1 MEYRTK
7 IEEMRDLISKNK
19 FVDAMNVAETI
30 NWRKVHNINDLIAGS
45 ECYEAAG
52 QIEEARDLLF
62 VAHER
67 SPIGRMILY
76 KLCMISIKLKEID
89 EAQEYYN
96 EFVQIAPHDS
106 LKYIL
111 KYNINIAKG
120 ADNATLI
127 KILEQLKENDFIE
140 EWAYELAYLYH
151 KTNQGDKCIALCDE
165 IILWFGDGPV
175 VERALELKM
184 LYQPLDKS
192 QEDKYR
198 NLQQKKDG
206 ITEITTNSAT
216 DSSSIV
222 PNVKPIKLPDGP
234 ERFDTINLQAEIKK
248 NIDEIMKAT
257 DTGEVSENI
266 GAIKNLVEEIPY
278 LKVPEEAP
286 EEEPEKFSVND
297 TFQQY
302 LEEGFDGQISLKL
315 ADESIEREE
324 QVEGQMTIE
333 DVLAEWEKTKRAAE
347 AAMEDAKSKELES
360 ARSKALR
367 EANNVLNRL
376 EGAMSK
382 LDAGMTSQDLL
393 KEEYLGS
400 TDEITTEN
408 KPVYPVIP
416 DEILEK
422 DSADI
427 ISEEIDLDETLP
439 EDTVIEESDLQS
451 DESTEVDD
459 NVEEI
464 AAEFLEEELEDLSVE
479 TAGETTD
486 LEEIEAEESLEEKL
500 EENLQ
505 NILEDEEEIKESQ
518 EAPEIEEEHTGFTIP
533 KLSTD
538 GSQKGLVDI
547 PVVSAEGA
555 AMATAASVPTAIM
568 HTAGELMEATPSWQP
583 PTLNEN
589 DSEETEEVD
598 FKEASQ
604 MIADVNSFLQ
614 QEIDR
619 LTGASSS
626 EELIKPTITEPVFE
640 AQKEE
645 TIANPVCEQP
655 TIELP
660 VIERANIP
668 VEPELTNLKDE
679 FMTPVEEPVVPK
691 EEPQQHAYVEPIIQE
706 PVVQEPVIQ
715 EPIIQEPVIQE
726 PVIQEPVVQEPQ
738 ISIDDIELPPIE
750 IPEELFQEPKQENF
764 VQPEPIVAPE
774 VPPVQ
779 VERVQ
784 IEEPKV
790 APVKVQNSTPKPAK
804 KLDIDDED
812 LAVFSYFL
820 PINGMKSNIVQVIEG
835 AASYL
840 GQPKVNGGSIAIVGE
855 SGSGKTQMAT
865 SIIKVLQKKTGYPK
879 GGIGKIAGEKLN
891 EKDIQKLYSK
901 IQGGCLI
908 IETAGGISKET
919 AVTLSLLMEQD
930 DKGTIIII
938 EDNKKGIDKAL
949 IKDSSFAKRF
959 TEKVVIPVFS
969 IDELVSFAKTYALEA
984 GCTIDDMG
992 ILALYNRINLI
1003 GRYDHV
1009 TTIKEVAEIM
1019 DDAIEKSTK
1028 GGFFN
1033 KPKYDKNGNVILKEK
1048 DFDK

>member
-1 MEYRTK
+1 MEKMEYRTR
-7 IEEMRDLISKNK
+7 IEEMKNLIEKNK
-19 FVDAMNVAETI
+19 FTDAMSVADTI

-45 ECYEAAG
+45 ESYEAAG
-52 QIEEARDLLF
+52 RIEEARDLLL

-76 KLCMISIKLKEID
+76 KLCMISLKLKEID
-89 EAQEYYN
+89 VAQEYYN

-111 KYNINIAKG
+111 KYNINVAKG

-198 NLQQKKDG
+198 SLQQKKDG
-206 ITEITTNSAT
+206 ITEITPQIVA

-222 PNVKPIKLPDGP
+222 PNIKNIQLPEGP

-257 DTGEVSENI
+257 DAGEVSENI

-278 LKVPEEAP
+278 LQVAEE
-286 EEEPEKFSVND
+286 EVVEEPEDFSIND

-302 LEEGFDGQISLKL
+302 LEEGFDGQMSLKL
-315 ADESIEREE
+315 ADESTQTEE
-324 QVEGQMTIE
+324 QIEGQMTIE

-360 ARSKALR
+360 ARAKALR

-376 EGAMSK
+376 EGVMSK
-382 LDAGMTSQDLL
+382 LDAGMSSQELL
-393 KEEYLGS
+393 KEEYLG
-400 TDEITTEN
+400 
-408 KPVYPVIP
+408 
-416 DEILEK
+416 
-422 DSADI
+422 
-427 ISEEIDLDETLP
+427 
-439 EDTVIEESDLQS
+439 
-451 DESTEVDD
+451 
-459 NVEEI
+459 
-464 AAEFLEEELEDLSVE
+464 AAEPTEAKEVQLEEEESVPDDTEQNQQPEYTE
-479 TAGETTD
+479 THA
-486 LEEIEAEESLEEKL
+486 
-500 EENLQ
+500 
-505 NILEDEEEIKESQ
+505 
-518 EAPEIEEEHTGFTIP
+518 GFTIP
-533 KLSTD
+533 MLSTD
-538 GSQKGLVDI
+538 GLQTGMIDI
-547 PVVSAEGA
+547 PVVSAEEAALAGA
-555 AMATAASVPTAIM
+555 AAAVPSAIM
-568 HTAGELMEATPSWQP
+568 HAAGELKEATPSWQP

-589 DSEETEEVD
+589 DTEETEDVD

-604 MIADVNSFLQ
+604 MIADVNSLLQ
-614 QEIDR
+614 KEIDR
-619 LTGASSS
+619 LSGVDTQIPAPVETY
-626 EELIKPTITEPVFE
+626 EEEPVVKF
-640 AQKEE
+640 AEE
-645 TIANPVCEQP
+645 PAIVMPDMEPVAEI
-655 TIELP
+655 IEGLG
-660 VIERANIP
+660 
-668 VEPELTNLKDE
+668 DE
-679 FMTPVEEPVVPK
+679 FIQEPVEEPEQAEQVEAPIEEVVEESE
-691 EEPQQHAYVEPIIQE
+691 EEPIEESIEESVEE
-706 PVVQEPVIQ
+706 PSIN
-715 EPIIQEPVIQE
+715 
-726 PVIQEPVVQEPQ
+726 
-738 ISIDDIELPPIE
+738 IDDIELPPI
-750 IPEELFQEPKQENF
+750 ILPEDLFAEEQEPAVTEPQFEE
-764 VQPEPIVAPE
+764 VDQIQPEVIQPELIQPEP
-774 VPPVQ
+774 
-779 VERVQ
+779 VQ
-784 IEEPKV
+784 IE
-790 APVKVQNSTPKPAK
+790 KVQIQEAEIPVAEVNPPVAAPNQQSSIKV
-804 KLDIDDED
+804 DDED
-812 LAVFSYFL
+812 LDIFSYFL
-820 PINGMKSNIVQVIEG
+820 PINGMKANITRVIEG

-840 GQPKVNGGSIAIVGE
+840 DKPNANGGSIVIVGE
-855 SGSGKTQMAT
+855 PGSGKTQMAT

-879 GGIGKIAGEKLN
+879 GGIGKISGEKLN

-908 IETAGGISKET
+908 IESAGGISKET
-919 AVTLSLLMEQD
+919 AVTLSLLMQND
-930 DKGTIIII
+930 TSGTIIII
-938 EDNKKGIDKAL
+938 EDSKKGIDKAL

-959 TEKVVIPVFS
+959 TEKIVIPVFS

-984 GCTIDDMG
+984 ECTIDDMG

-1033 KPKYDKNGNVILKEK
+1033 KPKYDKNGNIILKEK

>member
-1 MEYRTK
+1 MEKMEYRTR
-7 IEEMRDLISKNK
+7 IEEMKNLIEKNK
-19 FVDAMNVAETI
+19 FTDAMSVADTI
-30 NWRKVHNINDLIAGS
+30 NWRKVHNINDLISGS
-45 ECYEAAG
+45 ESYEAAG
-52 QIEEARDLLF
+52 RIEEARDLLL

-76 KLCMISIKLKEID
+76 KLCMISLKLKEID
-89 EAQEYYN
+89 VAQEYYN

-111 KYNINIAKG
+111 KYNISVAKG

-198 NLQQKKDG
+198 SLQQKKDG
-206 ITEITTNSAT
+206 ITEITPQTVA

-222 PNVKPIKLPDGP
+222 PNIKNIQLPEGP

-257 DTGEVSENI
+257 DAGEVSENI

-278 LKVPEEAP
+278 LQVTEE
-286 EEEPEKFSVND
+286 EVVEEPEDFSIND

-302 LEEGFDGQISLKL
+302 LEEGFDGQLSLKL
-315 ADESIEREE
+315 ADESTQTEE
-324 QVEGQMTIE
+324 QIEGQMTIE

-360 ARSKALR
+360 ARAKALR

-376 EGAMSK
+376 EGVMSK
-382 LDAGMTSQDLL
+382 LDAGMSSQELL
-393 KEEYLGS
+393 KEEYLGAA
-400 TDEITTEN
+400 E
-408 KPVYPVIP
+408 P
-416 DEILEK
+416 
-422 DSADI
+422 
-427 ISEEIDLDETLP
+427 
-439 EDTVIEESDLQS
+439 
-451 DESTEVDD
+451 TEVKKVQQEEGESVPDD
-459 NVEEI
+459 TEQNQQPKYT
-464 AAEFLEEELEDLSVE
+464 E
-479 TAGETTD
+479 THA
-486 LEEIEAEESLEEKL
+486 
-500 EENLQ
+500 
-505 NILEDEEEIKESQ
+505 
-518 EAPEIEEEHTGFTIP
+518 GFTIP
-533 KLSTD
+533 MLSTD
-538 GSQKGLVDI
+538 GLQTGMIDI
-547 PVVSAEGA
+547 PVVSAEEAALAGA
-555 AMATAASVPTAIM
+555 AAAAPSAIM
-568 HTAGELMEATPSWQP
+568 HAAGELKEATPSWQP

-589 DSEETEEVD
+589 DTEETEDVD

-604 MIADVNSFLQ
+604 MIADVNSLLQ
-614 QEIDR
+614 KEIDR
-619 LTGASSS
+619 LSGVDTQIPA
-626 EELIKPTITEPVFE
+626 P
-640 AQKEE
+640 AE
-645 TIANPVCEQP
+645 TY
-655 TIELP
+655 
-660 VIERANIP
+660 
-668 VEPELTNLKDE
+668 K
-679 FMTPVEEPVVPK
+679 EEPVVK
-691 EEPQQHAYVEPIIQE
+691 FEEDPAIVMPDMEPVAEIIEGLGDEFIQE
-706 PVVQEPVIQ
+706 PEEELEQAEQVEAPIEEVVEEPEE
-715 EPIIQEPVIQE
+715 EPIEESVEEPSIN
-726 PVIQEPVVQEPQ
+726 
-738 ISIDDIELPPIE
+738 IDDIELPPIILPEDLFAEEPVATESQFEEVDQIQPEQIQPELIQPEPVQIEKVQIQEAE
-750 IPEELFQEPKQENF
+750 IPVAEVNPPVAEPKQ
-764 VQPEPIVAPE
+764 QSSI
-774 VPPVQ
+774 
-779 VERVQ
+779 
-784 IEEPKV
+784 KV
-790 APVKVQNSTPKPAK
+790 
-804 KLDIDDED
+804 DDED
-812 LAVFSYFL
+812 LDIFSYFL
-820 PINGMKSNIVQVIEG
+820 PINGMKANITRVIEG

-840 GQPKVNGGSIAIVGE
+840 DKPNANGGSIVIVGE
-855 SGSGKTQMAT
+855 PGSGKTQMAT

-879 GGIGKIAGEKLN
+879 GGIGKISGEKLN

-908 IETAGGISKET
+908 IESAGGISKET
-919 AVTLSLLMEQD
+919 AVTLSLLMQND
-930 DKGTIIII
+930 TSGTIIII
-938 EDNKKGIDKAL
+938 EDSKKGIDKAL

-959 TEKVVIPVFS
+959 TEKIVIPVFS

-984 GCTIDDMG
+984 ECTIDDMG

-1033 KPKYDKNGNVILKEK
+1033 KPKYDKNGNIILKEK

>member
-1 MEYRTK
+1 MEKMEYRTR
-7 IEEMRDLISKNK
+7 IEEMKNLIEKNK
-19 FVDAMNVAETI
+19 FTDAMSVADTI
-30 NWRKVHNINDLIAGS
+30 NWRKVHNINDLISGS
-45 ECYEAAG
+45 ESYEAAG
-52 QIEEARDLLF
+52 RIEEARDLLL

-76 KLCMISIKLKEID
+76 KLCMISLKLKEID
-89 EAQEYYN
+89 VAQEYYN

-111 KYNINIAKG
+111 KYNINVAKG

-198 NLQQKKDG
+198 SLQQKKDG
-206 ITEITTNSAT
+206 ITEITPQTVA

-222 PNVKPIKLPDGP
+222 PNIKNIQLPEGP

-257 DTGEVSENI
+257 DAGEVSENI

-278 LKVPEEAP
+278 LQVTEE
-286 EEEPEKFSVND
+286 EVVEEPEDFSIND

-302 LEEGFDGQISLKL
+302 LEEGFDGQMSLKL
-315 ADESIEREE
+315 ADESTESEE
-324 QVEGQMTIE
+324 QIEGQMTIE

-360 ARSKALR
+360 ARAKALR

-376 EGAMSK
+376 EGVMSK
-382 LDAGMTSQDLL
+382 LDAGMSSQELL
-393 KEEYLGS
+393 KEEYLG
-400 TDEITTEN
+400 
-408 KPVYPVIP
+408 
-416 DEILEK
+416 
-422 DSADI
+422 
-427 ISEEIDLDETLP
+427 
-439 EDTVIEESDLQS
+439 
-451 DESTEVDD
+451 
-459 NVEEI
+459 
-464 AAEFLEEELEDLSVE
+464 AAEP
-479 TAGETTD
+479 T
-486 LEEIEAEESLEEKL
+486 EEKEVQQ
-500 EENLQ
+500 EEGESVPDDTEQ
-505 NILEDEEEIKESQ
+505 NQQPKYTETH
-518 EAPEIEEEHTGFTIP
+518 AGFTIP
-533 KLSTD
+533 MLSTD
-538 GSQKGLVDI
+538 GLQTGMIDI
-547 PVVSAEGA
+547 PVVSAEEAALAGA
-555 AMATAASVPTAIM
+555 AAAVPSAIM
-568 HTAGELMEATPSWQP
+568 HAAGELKEATPSWQP

-589 DSEETEEVD
+589 DTEETEDVD

-604 MIADVNSFLQ
+604 MIADVNSLLQ
-614 QEIDR
+614 KEIDR
-619 LTGASSS
+619 LSGVDTQIPAPAETYKEDSVVES
-626 EELIKPTITEPVFE
+626 EEEPAIVMPDMEPVAE
-640 AQKEE
+640 
-645 TIANPVCEQP
+645 I
-655 TIELP
+655 IEGLD
-660 VIERANIP
+660 
-668 VEPELTNLKDE
+668 DE
-679 FMTPVEEPVVPK
+679 F
-691 EEPQQHAYVEPIIQE
+691 IQE
-706 PVVQEPVIQ
+706 PVEDAEVETPIEETVEQPEEEITEETIEEPTINV
-715 EPIIQEPVIQE
+715 
-726 PVIQEPVVQEPQ
+726 
-738 ISIDDIELPPIE
+738 DDIELPPIVLPEDLFAEEPVATESQFEEVDQIQPEQIQPELIQPEPVQIEKVQIQEAE
-750 IPEELFQEPKQENF
+750 IPVAEVNPPVAEPKQ
-764 VQPEPIVAPE
+764 QSSI
-774 VPPVQ
+774 
-779 VERVQ
+779 
-784 IEEPKV
+784 KV
-790 APVKVQNSTPKPAK
+790 
-804 KLDIDDED
+804 DDED
-812 LAVFSYFL
+812 LDIFSYFL
-820 PINGMKSNIVQVIEG
+820 PINGMKANITRVIEG

-840 GQPKVNGGSIAIVGE
+840 DKPNANGGSIVIVGE
-855 SGSGKTQMAT
+855 PGSGKTQMAT

-879 GGIGKIAGEKLN
+879 GGIGKISGEKLN

-908 IETAGGISKET
+908 IESAGGISKET
-919 AVTLSLLMEQD
+919 AVTLSLLMQN
-930 DKGTIIII
+930 DKSGTIIII
-938 EDNKKGIDKAL
+938 EDSKKGIDKAL

-959 TEKVVIPVFS
+959 TEKIVIPVFS

-984 GCTIDDMG
+984 ECTIDDMG

-1033 KPKYDKNGNVILKEK
+1033 KPKYDKNGNIILKEK

>member
-1 MEYRTK
+1 MEYRTR
-7 IEEMRDLISKNK
+7 IEEMKNLIEKNK
-19 FVDAMNVAETI
+19 FTDAMSVADTI

-45 ECYEAAG
+45 ESYEAAG
-52 QIEEARDLLF
+52 RIEEARDLLL

-76 KLCMISIKLKEID
+76 KLCMISLKLKEID
-89 EAQEYYN
+89 VAQEYYN

-111 KYNINIAKG
+111 KYNINVAKG

-198 NLQQKKDG
+198 SLQQKKDG
-206 ITEITTNSAT
+206 ITEITPQIVA

-222 PNVKPIKLPDGP
+222 PNIKNIQLPEGP

-257 DTGEVSENI
+257 DAGEVSENI

-278 LKVPEEAP
+278 LQVADEEVV
-286 EEEPEKFSVND
+286 EEPEDFSIND

-302 LEEGFDGQISLKL
+302 LEEGFDGQMSLKL
-315 ADESIEREE
+315 ADESTQTEE
-324 QVEGQMTIE
+324 QIEGQMTIE

-360 ARSKALR
+360 ARAKALR

-376 EGAMSK
+376 EGVMSK
-382 LDAGMTSQDLL
+382 LDAGMSSQELL
-393 KEEYLGS
+393 KEEYLG
-400 TDEITTEN
+400 
-408 KPVYPVIP
+408 
-416 DEILEK
+416 
-422 DSADI
+422 
-427 ISEEIDLDETLP
+427 
-439 EDTVIEESDLQS
+439 
-451 DESTEVDD
+451 
-459 NVEEI
+459 
-464 AAEFLEEELEDLSVE
+464 AAEPTEAKEVQL
-479 TAGETTD
+479 
-486 LEEIEAEESLEEKL
+486 EAE
-500 EENLQ
+500 Q
-505 NILEDEEEIKESQ
+505 NQ
-518 EAPEIEEEHTGFTIP
+518 QPEYTETHAGFTIP
-533 KLSTD
+533 MLSTD
-538 GSQKGLVDI
+538 GLQTGMIDI
-547 PVVSAEGA
+547 PVVSAEEAALAGA
-555 AMATAASVPTAIM
+555 AAAVPSAIM
-568 HTAGELMEATPSWQP
+568 HAAGELKEATPSWQP

-589 DSEETEEVD
+589 DTEETEDVD

-604 MIADVNSFLQ
+604 MIADVNSLLQ
-614 QEIDR
+614 KEIDR
-619 LTGASSS
+619 LSGVDTQIPAPVETY
-626 EELIKPTITEPVFE
+626 EEEPVVKF
-640 AQKEE
+640 AEE
-645 TIANPVCEQP
+645 PAIIMPDMETVAEI
-655 TIELP
+655 IEGLG
-660 VIERANIP
+660 
-668 VEPELTNLKDE
+668 DE
-679 FMTPVEEPVVPK
+679 FIQEPVEEPEQAEQVEAPIEEVVEESE
-691 EEPQQHAYVEPIIQE
+691 EEPIEESIEESVEE
-706 PVVQEPVIQ
+706 PSIN
-715 EPIIQEPVIQE
+715 
-726 PVIQEPVVQEPQ
+726 
-738 ISIDDIELPPIE
+738 IDDIELPPI
-750 IPEELFQEPKQENF
+750 ILPEDLFAEEPAVTESQFEEVDQ
-764 VQPEPIVAPE
+764 VQPEQIQPE
-774 VPPVQ
+774 LIQPEP
-779 VERVQ
+779 VQ
-784 IEEPKV
+784 IE
-790 APVKVQNSTPKPAK
+790 KVQIQEAEIPVAEVNPPVAAPNQQSSIKV
-804 KLDIDDED
+804 DDED
-812 LAVFSYFL
+812 LDIFSYFL
-820 PINGMKSNIVQVIEG
+820 PINGMKANITRVIEG

-840 GQPKVNGGSIAIVGE
+840 DKPNANGGSIVIVGE
-855 SGSGKTQMAT
+855 PGSGKTQMAT

-879 GGIGKIAGEKLN
+879 GGIGKISGEKLN

-908 IETAGGISKET
+908 IESAGGISKET
-919 AVTLSLLMEQD
+919 AVTLSLLMQND
-930 DKGTIIII
+930 TSGTIIII
-938 EDNKKGIDKAL
+938 EDSKKGIDKAL

-959 TEKVVIPVFS
+959 TEKIVIPVFS

-984 GCTIDDMG
+984 ECTIDDMG

-1033 KPKYDKNGNVILKEK
+1033 KPKYDKNGNIILKEK

>member
-1 MEYRTK
+1 MEKMEYRTR
-7 IEEMRDLISKNK
+7 IEEMKNLIEKNK
-19 FVDAMNVAETI
+19 FTDAMSVADTI

-45 ECYEAAG
+45 ESYEAAG
-52 QIEEARDLLF
+52 RIEEARDLLL

-76 KLCMISIKLKEID
+76 KLCMISLKLKEID
-89 EAQEYYN
+89 VAQEYYN

-111 KYNINIAKG
+111 KYNINVAKG

-198 NLQQKKDG
+198 SLQQKKDG
-206 ITEITTNSAT
+206 ITEITPQIVA

-222 PNVKPIKLPDGP
+222 PNIKNIQLPEGP

-257 DTGEVSENI
+257 DAGEVSENI

-278 LKVPEEAP
+278 LQVADEEVV
-286 EEEPEKFSVND
+286 EEPEDFSIND

-302 LEEGFDGQISLKL
+302 LEEGFDGQMSLKL
-315 ADESIEREE
+315 ADESTQTEE
-324 QVEGQMTIE
+324 QIEGQMTIE

-360 ARSKALR
+360 ARAKALR

-376 EGAMSK
+376 EGVMSK
-382 LDAGMTSQDLL
+382 LDAGMSSQELL
-393 KEEYLGS
+393 KEEYLGAA
-400 TDEITTEN
+400 E
-408 KPVYPVIP
+408 P
-416 DEILEK
+416 
-422 DSADI
+422 
-427 ISEEIDLDETLP
+427 
-439 EDTVIEESDLQS
+439 
-451 DESTEVDD
+451 TEVKE
-459 NVEEI
+459 VQ
-464 AAEFLEEELEDLSVE
+464 LEEEESVPDDTEQNQQPEYTE
-479 TAGETTD
+479 THA
-486 LEEIEAEESLEEKL
+486 
-500 EENLQ
+500 
-505 NILEDEEEIKESQ
+505 
-518 EAPEIEEEHTGFTIP
+518 GFTIP
-533 KLSTD
+533 MLSTD
-538 GSQKGLVDI
+538 GLQTGMIDI
-547 PVVSAEGA
+547 PVVSAEEAALAGA
-555 AMATAASVPTAIM
+555 AAAVPSAIM
-568 HTAGELMEATPSWQP
+568 HAAGELKEATPSWQP

-589 DSEETEEVD
+589 DTEETEDVD

-604 MIADVNSFLQ
+604 MIADVNSLLQ
-614 QEIDR
+614 KEIDR
-619 LTGASSS
+619 LSGVDTQIPVPVESY
-626 EELIKPTITEPVFE
+626 EEEPVVRF
-640 AQKEE
+640 AEE
-645 TIANPVCEQP
+645 PAIVMPDMEPVAEI
-655 TIELP
+655 IEGLG
-660 VIERANIP
+660 
-668 VEPELTNLKDE
+668 DE
-679 FMTPVEEPVVPK
+679 FIQEPVEEPEQAEQVEAPIEEVVEESE
-691 EEPQQHAYVEPIIQE
+691 EEPIEESIEESVEE
-706 PVVQEPVIQ
+706 PSIN
-715 EPIIQEPVIQE
+715 
-726 PVIQEPVVQEPQ
+726 
-738 ISIDDIELPPIE
+738 IDDIELPPI
-750 IPEELFQEPKQENF
+750 ILPEDLFAEEQEPAVAEPQFEE
-764 VQPEPIVAPE
+764 VDQIQPEVIQPELIQPEP
-774 VPPVQ
+774 
-779 VERVQ
+779 VQ
-784 IEEPKV
+784 IE
-790 APVKVQNSTPKPAK
+790 KVQIQEAEIPVAEVNPPVAAPNQQSSIKV
-804 KLDIDDED
+804 DDED
-812 LAVFSYFL
+812 LDIFSYFL
-820 PINGMKSNIVQVIEG
+820 PINGMKANITRVIEG

-840 GQPKVNGGSIAIVGE
+840 DKPNANGGSIVIVGE
-855 SGSGKTQMAT
+855 PGSGKTQMAT

-879 GGIGKIAGEKLN
+879 GGIGKISGEKLN

-908 IETAGGISKET
+908 IESAGGISKET
-919 AVTLSLLMEQD
+919 AVTLSLLMQND
-930 DKGTIIII
+930 TSGTIIII
-938 EDNKKGIDKAL
+938 EDSKKGIDKAL

-959 TEKVVIPVFS
+959 TEKIVIPVFS

-984 GCTIDDMG
+984 ECTIDDMG

-1033 KPKYDKNGNVILKEK
+1033 KPKYDKNGNIILKEK

>member
-1 MEYRTK
+1 MEYRTR
-7 IEEMRDLISKNK
+7 IEEMKNLIEKNK
-19 FVDAMNVAETI
+19 FTDAMSVADTI
-30 NWRKVHNINDLIAGS
+30 NWRKVHNINDLISGS
-45 ECYEAAG
+45 ESYEAAG
-52 QIEEARDLLF
+52 RIEEARDLLL

-76 KLCMISIKLKEID
+76 KLCMISLKLKEID
-89 EAQEYYN
+89 VAQEYYN

-111 KYNINIAKG
+111 KYNINVAKG

-198 NLQQKKDG
+198 SLQQKKDG
-206 ITEITTNSAT
+206 ITEITPQTVA

-222 PNVKPIKLPDGP
+222 PNIKNIQLPEGP

-257 DTGEVSENI
+257 DAGEVSENI

-278 LKVPEEAP
+278 LQVTEE
-286 EEEPEKFSVND
+286 EVVEEPEDFSIND

-302 LEEGFDGQISLKL
+302 LEEGFDGQMSLKL
-315 ADESIEREE
+315 ADESTQTEE
-324 QVEGQMTIE
+324 QIEGQMTIE

-360 ARSKALR
+360 ARAKALR

-376 EGAMSK
+376 EGVMSK
-382 LDAGMTSQDLL
+382 LDAGMSSQELL
-393 KEEYLGS
+393 KEEYLGAA
-400 TDEITTEN
+400 EPTEA
-408 KPVYPVIP
+408 KEVQV
-416 DEILEK
+416 
-422 DSADI
+422 
-427 ISEEIDLDETLP
+427 EE
-439 EDTVIEESDLQS
+439 EESVPD
-451 DESTEVDD
+451 DTEQ
-459 NVEEI
+459 NQQPEYT
-464 AAEFLEEELEDLSVE
+464 E
-479 TAGETTD
+479 THA
-486 LEEIEAEESLEEKL
+486 
-500 EENLQ
+500 
-505 NILEDEEEIKESQ
+505 
-518 EAPEIEEEHTGFTIP
+518 GFTIP
-533 KLSTD
+533 MLSTD
-538 GSQKGLVDI
+538 GLQTGMIDI
-547 PVVSAEGA
+547 PVVSAEEAALAGA
-555 AMATAASVPTAIM
+555 AAAVPNAIM
-568 HTAGELMEATPSWQP
+568 HAAGELKEATPSWQP

-589 DSEETEEVD
+589 DTEETEDVD

-604 MIADVNSFLQ
+604 MIADVNSLLQ
-614 QEIDR
+614 KEIDR
-619 LTGASSS
+619 LSGVDTQIPAPVEAR
-626 EELIKPTITEPVFE
+626 EEEPVVKFT
-640 AQKEE
+640 EE
-645 TIANPVCEQP
+645 PAIVMPDMEPVAEI
-655 TIELP
+655 IEGLG
-660 VIERANIP
+660 
-668 VEPELTNLKDE
+668 DE
-679 FMTPVEEPVVPK
+679 FIQEPVEEPEQEAEVETPI
-691 EEPQQHAYVEPIIQE
+691 EEPVEQPEEEITEETIEE
-706 PVVQEPVIQ
+706 PSIN
-715 EPIIQEPVIQE
+715 
-726 PVIQEPVVQEPQ
+726 
-738 ISIDDIELPPIE
+738 IDDIELPPIILPEDLFAEEPVVAEPQFEEVDEVQPEQIQPELIQPELIQTEPVQIEKVQIQEPE
-750 IPEELFQEPKQENF
+750 IPVAEVNPPVAEPKQ
-764 VQPEPIVAPE
+764 QSSI
-774 VPPVQ
+774 
-779 VERVQ
+779 
-784 IEEPKV
+784 KV
-790 APVKVQNSTPKPAK
+790 
-804 KLDIDDED
+804 DDED
-812 LAVFSYFL
+812 LDIFSYFL
-820 PINGMKSNIVQVIEG
+820 PINGMKANITRVIEG

-840 GQPKVNGGSIAIVGE
+840 DKPNANGGSIVIVGE
-855 SGSGKTQMAT
+855 PGSGKTQMAT

-879 GGIGKIAGEKLN
+879 GGIGKISGEKLN

-908 IETAGGISKET
+908 IESAGGISKET
-919 AVTLSLLMEQD
+919 AVTLSLLMQND
-930 DKGTIIII
+930 TSGTIIII
-938 EDNKKGIDKAL
+938 EDSKKGIDKAL

-959 TEKVVIPVFS
+959 TEKIVIPVFS

-984 GCTIDDMG
+984 ECTIDDMG

-1033 KPKYDKNGNVILKEK
+1033 KPKYDKNGNIILKEK

>member
-1 MEYRTK
+1 MEYRTR
-7 IEEMRDLISKNK
+7 IEEMKNLIEKNK
-19 FVDAMNVAETI
+19 FTDAMSVADTI

-45 ECYEAAG
+45 ESYEAAG
-52 QIEEARDLLF
+52 RIEEARDLLL

-76 KLCMISIKLKEID
+76 KLCMISLKLKEID
-89 EAQEYYN
+89 VAQEYYN

-111 KYNINIAKG
+111 KYNINVAKG

-198 NLQQKKDG
+198 SLQQKKDG
-206 ITEITTNSAT
+206 ITEITPQIVA

-222 PNVKPIKLPDGP
+222 PNIKNIQLPEGP

-257 DTGEVSENI
+257 DAGEVSENI

-278 LKVPEEAP
+278 LQVADEEVV
-286 EEEPEKFSVND
+286 EEPEDFSIND

-302 LEEGFDGQISLKL
+302 LEEGFDGQMSLKL
-315 ADESIEREE
+315 ADESTQTEE
-324 QVEGQMTIE
+324 QIEGQMTIE

-360 ARSKALR
+360 ARAKALR

-376 EGAMSK
+376 EGVMSK
-382 LDAGMTSQDLL
+382 LDAGMSSQELL
-393 KEEYLGS
+393 KEEYLG
-400 TDEITTEN
+400 
-408 KPVYPVIP
+408 
-416 DEILEK
+416 
-422 DSADI
+422 
-427 ISEEIDLDETLP
+427 
-439 EDTVIEESDLQS
+439 
-451 DESTEVDD
+451 
-459 NVEEI
+459 
-464 AAEFLEEELEDLSVE
+464 AAEPTEAKEVQL
-479 TAGETTD
+479 
-486 LEEIEAEESLEEKL
+486 EAE
-500 EENLQ
+500 Q
-505 NILEDEEEIKESQ
+505 NQ
-518 EAPEIEEEHTGFTIP
+518 QPEYTETHAGFTIP
-533 KLSTD
+533 MLSTD
-538 GSQKGLVDI
+538 GLQTGMIDI
-547 PVVSAEGA
+547 PVVSAEEAALAGA
-555 AMATAASVPTAIM
+555 AAAVPSAIM
-568 HTAGELMEATPSWQP
+568 HAAGELKEATPSWQP

-589 DSEETEEVD
+589 DTEETEDVD

-604 MIADVNSFLQ
+604 MIADVNSLLQ
-614 QEIDR
+614 KEIDR
-619 LTGASSS
+619 LSGVDTQIPA
-626 EELIKPTITEPVFE
+626 
-640 AQKEE
+640 
-645 TIANPVCEQP
+645 
-655 TIELP
+655 
-660 VIERANIP
+660 P
-668 VEPELTNLKDE
+668 VETYE
-679 FMTPVEEPVVPK
+679 EEPVVK
-691 EEPQQHAYVEPIIQE
+691 FAEEPAIIMPDMETVAEIIEGLGDEFIQE
-706 PVVQEPVIQ
+706 PVEEHEQAEQVEAPIEEVVEESEE
-715 EPIIQEPVIQE
+715 EPIEESIEESVEEPSIN
-726 PVIQEPVVQEPQ
+726 
-738 ISIDDIELPPIE
+738 IDDIELPPI
-750 IPEELFQEPKQENF
+750 ILPEDLFAEEPAVTESQFEEVDQ
-764 VQPEPIVAPE
+764 VQPEQIQPE
-774 VPPVQ
+774 LIQPEP
-779 VERVQ
+779 VQ
-784 IEEPKV
+784 IE
-790 APVKVQNSTPKPAK
+790 KVQIQEAEIPVAEVNPPVAAPNQQSSIKV
-804 KLDIDDED
+804 DDED
-812 LAVFSYFL
+812 LDIFSYFL
-820 PINGMKSNIVQVIEG
+820 PINGMKANITRVIEG

-840 GQPKVNGGSIAIVGE
+840 DKPNANGGSIVIVGE
-855 SGSGKTQMAT
+855 PGSGKTQMAT

-879 GGIGKIAGEKLN
+879 GGIGKISGEKLN

-908 IETAGGISKET
+908 IESAGGISKET
-919 AVTLSLLMEQD
+919 AVTLSLLMQND
-930 DKGTIIII
+930 TSGTIIII
-938 EDNKKGIDKAL
+938 EDSKKGIDKAL

-959 TEKVVIPVFS
+959 TEKIVIPVFS

-984 GCTIDDMG
+984 ECTIDDMG

-1033 KPKYDKNGNVILKEK
+1033 KPKYDKNGNIILKEK